1 MGLRQNPPNACDLT
15 MSNGLTSGPMADQ
28 IPAKREETKEE
39 RVRRKIEAAMRLEA
53 GIKPS
58 FWGVTPLMSPRV
70 AALYRDP
77 ETREV
82 LMRAIRG
89 ERKV

>member
-1 MGLRQNPPNACDLT
+1 ME
-15 MSNGLTSGPMADQ
+15 NGLTLELMAEHTSADR
-28 IPAKREETKEE
+28 AETKQE
-39 RVRRKIEAAMRLEA
+39 RIRRKIEAAMKLEA

-70 AALYRDP
+70 AALYRDR

-89 ERKV
+89 ERKA